1 MTLPV
6 SETRE
11 TIRVLEGVD
20 EVARG
25 TLRFIRNARE
35 KIDVCSDSNGPS
47 VVMGVE
53 ASKRLI
59 VDWKDSGKKVR
70 FLTEIT
76 RENEKFVKDLAK
88 VIEVRHLDGV
98 TGNFA
103 VSDAPEYIATAV
115 LREAQPATRLIYSN
129 ARAIAEQQTYLFEAL
144 WKKGIPAEQRIMQL
158 DEGVQP
164 IQTRVLEGDTAIRE
178 FMQKMLASPGELIA
192 CTEASALEPVYDLLL
207 KRFEDMLANKRVA
220 EDRPAKWLTSIG
232 PEDVPMMQK
241 WAGLGIE
248 IRHISKLPPL
258 NFGCTESEM
267 LVSLERGERAVQR
280 AFVSNDPSSV
290 RHFRSVF
297 DELWRNGI
305 EATKR
310 VDELVRGVERTSV
323 EVIENPQES
332 LRRAWDLIGSSREVL
347 VMFSTPRAFLRQ
359 VKVEAFQRLKNVV
372 QSTQARVKILIP
384 QDDQVVA
391 AMEEVRK
398 MVPTVDFRVMNES
411 LKTRISLVIVDR
423 RKSMVFETNDDA
435 KEDLYEAVGLANY
448 TESKSIAASYATIFE
463 SIWRQTEL
471 YEQLKVHDTL
481 QKDFINIAAHELRTP
496 VQAIINYAE
505 LAIAD
510 RGQREKYYDRLLNS
524 VKRLQKLTEEILDAA
539 RIESGNLRLNNE
551 VFSLT
556 QVVAEVLAD
565 EKSGIRNK
573 NLAIVFIP
581 DKRKM
586 EPYGDRARIARV
598 IHNIVGNAAKFTEEG
613 RITVTTRLDEKS
625 EEAMVSVA
633 DTGPGIDLGIL
644 PKLFTRFVA
653 KSESGTG
660 LGLYLSKSIVEA
672 HGGKIWAENN
682 SGGKG
687 ATFYFTIPVSQK
699 RSRQLVSTQTE

>member
-1 MTLPV
+1 
-6 SETRE
+6 
-11 TIRVLEGVD
+11 
-20 EVARG
+20 
-25 TLRFIRNARE
+25 
-35 KIDVCSDSNGPS
+35 
-47 VVMGVE
+47 MGVE

-59 VDWKDSGKKVR
+59 VEWKDSGKKVR
-70 FLTEIT
+70 FLTEIM
-76 RENEKFVKDLAK
+76 RENEEFVKELAK

-115 LREAQPATRLIYSN
+115 LREAQPVTRLIYSN
-129 ARAIAEQQTYLFEAL
+129 ARAIVEQQTYLFDAL
-144 WKKGIPAEQRIMQL
+144 WKKGMPAESRIRQL

-192 CTEASALEPVYDLLL
+192 CTEAKSLEPVYDLLL
-207 KRFEDMLANKRVA
+207 KRFEDMLANKRTA
-220 EDRPAKWLTSIG
+220 GDRPAKWLTSVA

-241 WAGLGIE
+241 WVGLGIE

-258 NFGCTESEM
+258 NFGCTDSEM

-280 AFVSNDPSSV
+280 AFVSNDPASV
-290 RHFRSVF
+290 RNFRSVF

-305 EATKR
+305 DATKR
-310 VDELVRGVERTSV
+310 IDELIRGVERTSV

-332 LRRAWDLIGSSREVL
+332 LRRAWDLIGSSKEVL

-359 VKVEAFQRLKNVV
+359 VNAEAFQRLKNVV

-384 QDDQVVA
+384 QDDQAVA
-391 AMEEVRK
+391 AMEGVTK
-398 MVPTVDFRVMNES
+398 TAPTVVVRIMNER
-411 LKTRISLVIVDR
+411 LKTTISLVIADR
-423 RKSMVFETNDDA
+423 TKSMVFETNDDA
-435 KEDLYEAVGLANY
+435 KGDLYEAVGLATY

-510 RGQREKYYDRLLNS
+510 KGQREKYYDRLLHS
-524 VKRLQKLTEEILDAA
+524 VKGLQKLTEEILDAA
-539 RIESGNLRLNNE
+539 RIESGNLRLSNE
-551 VFSLT
+551 VFNLT

-565 EKSGIRNK
+565 EESGIRNK
-573 NLAIVFIP
+573 KVEIVFFP
-581 DKRKM
+581 DKRKI
-586 EPYGDRARIARV
+586 ELFGDKARIARV

-625 EEAMVSVA
+625 DEAVVSVA
-633 DTGPGIDLGIL
+633 DTGPGIDPGIL

-682 SGGKG
+682 PGGRG
-687 ATFYFTIPVSQK
+687 ATFSFSMPVTSK
-699 RSRQLVSTQTE
+699 KSRKLVSPQTE

>member
-1 MTLPV
+1 MSSTLTLPV

-25 TLRFIRNARE
+25 TLRFIWNAKE

-207 KRFEDMLANKRVA
+207 KRFEDMLAKKRVA
-220 EDRPAKWLTSIG
+220 GDRPAKWLTSIG
-232 PEDVPMMQK
+232 PEEVAMMQK
-241 WAGLGIE
+241 WVGLGIE

-305 EATKR
+305 DATKR
-310 VDELVRGVERTSV
+310 IDELVRGVERTSV

-359 VKVEAFQRLKNVV
+359 VNVEAFQRLKNVV

-398 MVPTVDFRVMNES
+398 TVPTVDFRIMNES

-435 KEDLYEAVGLANY
+435 
-448 TESKSIAASYATIFE
+448 
-463 SIWRQTEL
+463 
-471 YEQLKVHDTL
+471 
-481 QKDFINIAAHELRTP
+481 
-496 VQAIINYAE
+496 
-505 LAIAD
+505 
-510 RGQREKYYDRLLNS
+510 
-524 VKRLQKLTEEILDAA
+524 
-539 RIESGNLRLNNE
+539 RIESGNLRLSNE
-551 VFSLT
+551 VFNLT

-565 EKSGIRNK
+565 EESGIRNK
-573 NLAIVFIP
+573 KLEIVFIP
-581 DKRKM
+581 DKRKI
-586 EPYGDRARIARV
+586 EPYGDKARIARV

-625 EEAMVSVA
+625 EEAVVIVA

-653 KSESGTG
+653 KSESGTD
-660 LGLYLSKSIVEA
+660 
-672 HGGKIWAENN
+672 
-682 SGGKG
+682 
-687 ATFYFTIPVSQK
+687 
-699 RSRQLVSTQTE
+699 R